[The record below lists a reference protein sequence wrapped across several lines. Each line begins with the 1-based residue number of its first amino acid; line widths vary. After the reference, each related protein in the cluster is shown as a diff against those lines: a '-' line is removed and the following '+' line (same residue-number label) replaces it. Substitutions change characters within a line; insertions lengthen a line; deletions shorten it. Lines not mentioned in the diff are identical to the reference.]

1 MMKHKRI
8 RSLFAA
14 MLACAAFTTASAAAT
29 GYLSISAVNL
39 NSAPVAENLS
49 FETYRSVT
57 FAGELKSVDPEGD
70 EVSYSITQEPKK
82 GEMTLDGASF
92 TYTPS
97 DGKRGKDVFKYVA
110 VDSCGNISN
119 EATVT
124 VSIKKQQTKVS
135 YSDLEGSGTEYAAVY
150 LAEKDV
156 FTGERVGN
164 EYLFFPDAPVSRGE
178 FLAMCLSALGS
189 GGLSGVSETGFFDD
203 GDIPLWQK
211 PYVAAA
217 VLGNIVTGSK
227 DRDGRIVFSPNRA
240 VTRAEAAVILNNAL
254 GVTNVSLPID
264 EAVPT
269 WASQAAANLKSVD
282 VFSVGDGR
290 SDLTRADAAKML
302 AEAAKLAESTGRSGL
317 LSWAK

>member
-1 MMKHKRI
+1 MKHKRI

-14 MLACAAFTTASAAAT
+14 TLACAAFTTASAAAT

>member
-1 MMKHKRI
+1 MKHKRI
-8 RSLFAA
+8 RSLIAA

-189 GGLSGVSETGFFDD
+189 DGLSGVSETGFFDD